1 MDLRINDLCFS
12 YSGNR
17 VLTDINVTLQA
28 GCVTAI
34 AGPNG
39 VGKSTLLK
47 CIARLLKAEKGRILY
62 GSSNLLE
69 MKKRELAKL
78 QAYVPQ
84 SSQTLFSLTVEEY
97 VVLGRKPY
105 VEWSLNKQDY
115 EIIDFNISYMGIEAY
130 RSKYMDELSGGERQ
144 KVTLARALVQEPE
157 ILLLDEPTSALDI
170 RHQMEVLT
178 LLQKIAKER
187 DTVTIIVLHDLT
199 LIERFAD
206 RVILMKDGGVLACGE
221 MKEVMT
227 ETNIRSAYDI
237 EVRVI
242 DTEYGAV
249 VIPMK
254 I

>member
-1 MDLRINDLCFS
+1 MDLQIEGVGFS
-12 YSGNR
+12 YAGNR
-17 VLTDINVTLQA
+17 VLTDIYAGLHA

-39 VGKSTLLK
+39 VGKTTLLK
-47 CIARLLKAEKGRILY
+47 CIARLLKADKGDIRY
-62 GSSNLLE
+62 GGESLLA
-69 MKKRELAKL
+69 MKKRELARL

-84 SSQTLFSLTVEEY
+84 SSQTLFALTAEEY
-97 VVLGRKPY
+97 VALGRKPY
-105 VEWSLNKQDY
+105 VEWSLGRRDY
-115 EIIDFNISYMGIEAY
+115 EIIEANISYMGIEAY

-144 KVTLARALVQEPE
+144 KVTLTRALVQEPK

-170 RHQMEVLT
+170 RHQMEVLA
-178 LLQKIAKER
+178 LLQKIAGER
-187 DTVTIIVLHDLT
+187 NTVTVIVLHDLT
-199 LIERFAD
+199 LIQRFAD
-206 RVILMKDGGVLACGE
+206 RVILMKEGRVLAEGATS
-221 MKEVMT
+221 EVMT
-227 ETNIRSAYDI
+227 EENIRRAYDI